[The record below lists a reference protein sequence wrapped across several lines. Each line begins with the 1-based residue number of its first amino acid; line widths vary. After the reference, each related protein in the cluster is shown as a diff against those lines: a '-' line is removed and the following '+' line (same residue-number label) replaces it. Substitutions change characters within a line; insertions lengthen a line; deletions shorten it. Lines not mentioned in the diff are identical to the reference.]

1 VERCRHLPRPHGQSA
16 LTILVPVQL
25 KGPRVAGPEGLAGL
39 LDPTWNL
46 HSLAEPLHYHLVARY
61 PRSISDS
68 QLVGSII
75 NEPVHLKGRDDGMR
89 IQRGTAHGNPART
102 CVGQNLEPGSALIAA
117 RTATV
122 VP

>member
-1 VERCRHLPRPHGQSA
+1 MERCRHLPRSHGRSA

-25 KGPRVAGPEGLAGL
+25 KGRRVAGPERLADS

-61 PRSISDS
+61 PRSISDAR
-68 QLVGSII
+68 LVGSII
-75 NEPVHLKGRDDGMR
+75 NELVHLKRVDDGTR
-89 IQRGTAHGNPART
+89 IQPGRVHGDPSRK